1 VKSLVTASLAILV
14 VGTVLGG
21 CKGPAVSACPR
32 DPLDDAADYR
42 WLISQA
48 HYFEPLNAWVRH
60 EPLEALASESISGRR
75 R

>member
-48 HYFEPLNAWVRH
+48 HYFEPLNA
-60 EPLEALASESISGRR
+60 
-75 R
+75 